1 MSVLRLRL
9 VGRKRKRYFGVI
21 RCTTM
26 RLLSQNVL
34 EFIILLRTAFGQLV
48 LLWKWLVLRFLL
60 IHYWLPILP
69 QLVVLLKWSQ
79 LCCRARCCF
88 FVFCRI
94 SLNFEIL
101 VNTLEPLLLENWLL
115 IRLQGGTAWGG
126 EAGALV
132 LSYTLDLIAPITDA
146 LILFIEYRLVRCLLF
161 LLVIATTWH
170 SARHAAGHEA
180 SRKISSRVLLPS
192 THSGEHAQ
200 DQRRPPHFAG
210 RIVLRNL
217 SALPLACCHLIR
229 DSWTCTL
236 VNRST
241 NLIRPFLFLL
251 WRSLLLGILWR
262 INNFI
267 FILSLRG
274 RMALQVGYEQVLN
287 VAFRLDKMP
296 FLIVFIFLRLQWKQ
310 ILIQIIV
317 SLSNLIVS
325 FLRLLF
331 RGNGNF
337 IFVEMRP
344 VFIERDRIVVFIVT
358 LLGIYMVHRG
368 VLLEWILT
376 LNFRLVAV
384 LLWALAQTLV
394 LNL

>member
-9 VGRKRKRYFGVI
+9 VGRKRKWYFGLI
-21 RCTTM
+21 LCTTM

-48 LLWKWLVLRFLL
+48 LLWKWLVLCFLL
-60 IHYWLPILP
+60 IHYWLPVLP

-79 LCCRARCCF
+79 LCCRARYCF
-88 FVFCRI
+88 FVFCRRI

-115 IRLQGGTAWGG
+115 IRLQGGTARGG

-132 LSYTLDLIAPITDA
+132 LSYTLDLIAPITNA

-170 SARHAAGHEA
+170 SSRHATGHEA

-192 THSGEHAQ
+192 RTHSGEDAQ
-200 DQRRPPHFAG
+200 DQRRPPHLAG
-210 RIVLRNL
+210 RIVLSNL
-217 SALPLACCHLIR
+217 STLPLACRHLIR

-241 NLIRPFLFLL
+241 DFIGAFLFLL
-251 WRSLLLGILWR
+251 WRSLLLRILWS

-267 FILSLRG
+267 FILSLCG
-274 RMALQVGYEQVLN
+274 WMAL
-287 VAFRLDKMP
+287 
-296 FLIVFIFLRLQWKQ
+296 
-310 ILIQIIV
+310 
-317 SLSNLIVS
+317 
-325 FLRLLF
+325 
-331 RGNGNF
+331 
-337 IFVEMRP
+337 
-344 VFIERDRIVVFIVT
+344 
-358 LLGIYMVHRG
+358 
-368 VLLEWILT
+368 
-376 LNFRLVAV
+376 
-384 LLWALAQTLV
+384 
-394 LNL
+394 

>member
-1 MSVLRLRL
+1 
-9 VGRKRKRYFGVI
+9 
-21 RCTTM
+21 
-26 RLLSQNVL
+26 
-34 EFIILLRTAFGQLV
+34 
-48 LLWKWLVLRFLL
+48 
-60 IHYWLPILP
+60 
-69 QLVVLLKWSQ
+69 
-79 LCCRARCCF
+79 
-88 FVFCRI
+88 
-94 SLNFEIL
+94 
-101 VNTLEPLLLENWLL
+101 
-115 IRLQGGTAWGG
+115 
-126 EAGALV
+126 
-132 LSYTLDLIAPITDA
+132 
-146 LILFIEYRLVRCLLF
+146 
-161 LLVIATTWH
+161 
-170 SARHAAGHEA
+170 
-180 SRKISSRVLLPS
+180 
-192 THSGEHAQ
+192 
-200 DQRRPPHFAG
+200 
-210 RIVLRNL
+210 
-217 SALPLACCHLIR
+217 
-229 DSWTCTL
+229 
-236 VNRST
+236 
-241 NLIRPFLFLL
+241 
-251 WRSLLLGILWR
+251 
-262 INNFI
+262 
-267 FILSLRG
+267 
-274 RMALQVGYEQVLN
+274 MALQVGYEQVLN